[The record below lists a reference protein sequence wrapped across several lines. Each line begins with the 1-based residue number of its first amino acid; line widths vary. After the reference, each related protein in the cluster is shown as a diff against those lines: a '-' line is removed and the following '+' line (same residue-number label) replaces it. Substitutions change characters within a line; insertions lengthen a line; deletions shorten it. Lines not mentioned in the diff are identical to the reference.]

1 MHMNYPRTGISENE
15 IVLLLDMHSLYR
27 TISRWFFVEIEAPIS
42 GYEIPENADIDNIQS
57 AANLTFGIILN
68 VLYNGKSEEYK
79 TMIAT
84 IKDGRKHEV

>member
-1 MHMNYPRTGISENE
+1 MRLSCYLICIRYIARFPSG
-15 IVLLLDMHSLYR
+15 
-27 TISRWFFVEIEAPIS
+27 FFVEIEALIA
-42 GYEIPENADIDNIQS
+42 GYEMPENADIDNIQS
-57 AANLTFGIILN
+57 AANLTFDIILN